1 MAEGGSERGNVG
13 DAGVPRAAALYGAA
27 GLIPFVACALAVWL
41 APMPWN
47 AFALDIQLYYGAAIL
62 SFLGAAHWGLA
73 LAGYGARGDSAA
85 GCTPARLG
93 WSVAPA
99 LVAWLSLIMV
109 PLVGVTA
116 QIIGFAAV
124 FFGDL
129 RAVKLGLAPAW
140 YPRLRK
146 PLTVVVLI
154 ALGVS
159 LLRVVWEG

>member
-1 MAEGGSERGNVG
+1 MAKAKAERGSVRH
-13 DAGVPRAAALYGAA
+13 ASVPRAAALYGAA
-27 GLIPFVACALAVWL
+27 GLIPFVVCALAVWV

-47 AFALDIQLYYGAAIL
+47 AFALDIQLYYGATIL

-73 LAGYGARGDSAA
+73 LAGYGTRGDASAA
-85 GCTPARLG
+85 CTPARLG

-99 LVAWLSLIMV
+99 LVAWISLIMV

-116 QIIGFAAV
+116 QIAAFAAV

-129 RAVKLGLAPAW
+129 KAVKLGLAPAW

-146 PLTVVVLI
+146 PLTVVVVI

-159 LLRVVWEG
+159 LLRIVLQA

>member
-1 MAEGGSERGNVG
+1 MAKAKGGRGR
-13 DAGVPRAAALYGAA
+13 AEQAAVPRAAALYGAA
-27 GLIPFVACALAVWL
+27 GLIPFVVCALAVWV
-41 APMPWN
+41 APIPWN
-47 AFALDIQLYYGAAIL
+47 AFALDIQLYYGATIL

-85 GCTPARLG
+85 ACTPARLG

-109 PLVGVTA
+109 PLVGVTT
-116 QIIGFAAV
+116 QIVAFAAV

-140 YPRLRK
+140 YPRLRR
-146 PLTVVVLI
+146 PLTAVVLI

-159 LLRVVWEG
+159 LLRVLWQA